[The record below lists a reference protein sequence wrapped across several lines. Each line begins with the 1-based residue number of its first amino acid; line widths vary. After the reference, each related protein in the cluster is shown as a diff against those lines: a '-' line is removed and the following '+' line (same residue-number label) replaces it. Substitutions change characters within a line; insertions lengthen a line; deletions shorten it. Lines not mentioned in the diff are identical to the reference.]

1 MAPSDV
7 SSTIAETLPDFEALF
22 PLRRVL
28 DRIDPRADVGL
39 DDATLVEIERAMT
52 LQRALDE
59 RLVRLQRQARIGFHI
74 TAAGEEGLL
83 IGSAAALAPQDWV
96 VPGYREL
103 GVALYRGLTVEAA
116 LANVF
121 GNEADPVKGRQ
132 MPGHAADRAHHVLSA
147 SSPAGTQIAQAAG
160 VGWAMRLANKG
171 EAAIA
176 YFGDGATSEGD
187 FHVGVNFAG
196 VYRAAVVFV
205 CRARVGV
212 GGGASAGEGQSA
224 AATIAQKAL
233 AYGVPAE
240 RVDGSDVLAVYAATR
255 EALERA
261 RRGDGPTLLEVH
273 VSRVGADDTA
283 DARDPLTRL
292 RAFMQARGLPVT
304 TERAAIEAAI
314 DAAIE
319 AAAHAAPPAVDT
331 LFDDVFATRPAHLE
345 AQRLEHAAASR

>member
-1 MAPSDV
+1 VAHSEV

-28 DRIDPRADVGL
+28 DVADPRADVGV
-39 DDATLVEIERAMT
+39 DDATLVEMERAMT
-52 LQRALDE
+52 LHRALDE
-59 RLVRLQRQARIGFHI
+59 RLVRLQRQGRVGFHI

-83 IGSAAALAPQDWV
+83 IGSAAALAPHDWV

-116 LANVF
+116 LANMF

-132 MPGHAADRAHHVLSA
+132 MPGHAADRVHHVLSA

-171 EAAIA
+171 EAAVA

-196 VYRAAVVFV
+196 VFRAAVVFV
-205 CRARVGV
+205 CRARA
-212 GGGASAGEGQSA
+212 GGLGEGQSA

-240 RVDGSDVLAVYAATR
+240 RVDGSDALAVYAATR
-255 EALERA
+255 EALARA
-261 RRGDGPTLLEVH
+261 RRGEGPTLLEVH
-273 VSRVGADDTA
+273 VARVDA
-283 DARDPLTRL
+283 DARDPLERL
-292 RAFMQARGLPVT
+292 RVFLRARGLPVT
-304 TERAAIEAAI
+304 TEHAALEAAL

-319 AAAHAAPPAVDT
+319 AASRAAPPAVDT